1 MIIDTMKRSTVL
13 KQDNRK
19 VHTWSSQ
26 LRTRGF
32 QFTLDLLI
40 LIAAFA
46 ISYLLRFDFH
56 VPDDYSFNG
65 RMQLPLV
72 VLIQLL
78 AMHLCGIYNFIWR
91 YVGMAEIKAFLKAAL
106 LSFLVIAGIRFFI
119 TEQFQEWRV
128 PLSIALIDV
137 GLAFGGVLGVRVFR
151 RNIYERFEKS
161 GDAPSEKPKR
171 VLLIGAGRAGVMV
184 IKEVS
189 GRGDLAL
196 DIRGFIDDDR
206 MKKGAIIS
214 GIKVLGTTNDLARLV
229 GQEGIDHV
237 IISLVQASRQ
247 EYRRIL
253 NLCAEVPVKVKTIP
267 GLYEILQGRV
277 EVSRIR
283 EVQIEDLLG
292 REAITL
298 EVDNMRNLL
307 KGKRVMVTGA
317 GGSIGSELARQ
328 VARFSPSSLIL
339 VERAEPA
346 LFYIDKEL
354 KENAFSFQIVPLVV
368 DIRDE
373 VKMRAI
379 FAGYQPQIVIH
390 AAAHKHVT
398 MMELNPT
405 EAVKNNSLATQ
416 LLGTIAGECGVD
428 TFVLISTDKAVRPTS
443 IMGASKRLAELII
456 QYLGRKFKT
465 KYVAVRFGN
474 VIGSTG
480 SVIPIFREQI
490 RKGGPVTVTHPEMI
504 RYFMTIP
511 EAAQLVLQ
519 AAVIGEGGEIFVL
532 DMGEPVKI
540 VDLAKDL
547 ITLSGFTP
555 FEDIDIVFT
564 GVRPGEKLFEE
575 LNTEGED
582 VSKTRHPKIF
592 IGKIEAP
599 PKYKVQR
606 AIEDLVLISMLEQ
619 PDEVR
624 RVLTD
629 LIPESNL
636 ILLNSKTEEDLGVPV
651 PKIIRDMEQVEYLHP
666 AHSPN
671 VS

>member
-1 MIIDTMKRSTVL
+1 
-13 KQDNRK
+13 
-19 VHTWSSQ
+19 
-26 LRTRGF
+26 
-32 QFTLDLLI
+32 
-40 LIAAFA
+40 
-46 ISYLLRFDFH
+46 
-56 VPDDYSFNG
+56 
-65 RMQLPLV
+65 
-72 VLIQLL
+72 
-78 AMHLCGIYNFIWR
+78 MHLCGIYNFIWR